1 MSWHHINGND
11 VICNCKVAIPPQ
23 SDTPSEL
30 LARSVE
36 GMDVNTSA
44 STEEGK
50 VESKVESKV
59 EENTDTSN
67 DTNPGFEAF
76 SHTKIY
82 TLDMDICATD
92 SPTCATD
99 SLTCAD
105 TQQLEQLKTENR
117 DLANCIR
124 EYELKVSNL
133 NDEKSA
139 ILDCNVA
146 LKCENAEL
154 RCVNNSMGVTFAR
167 LSNTEASDDIAEL
180 IQVSE
185 MYDELRI
192 EHDKLR
198 TVFDKMNIKN
208 TVLESKNTELE
219 SKNTELE
226 SKNTCI
232 ANTLALQ
239 TENVTKTV
247 KEYITLNTDLT
258 ADVIVL
264 KSHLSKRNSHIDE
277 LECERD
283 NILGTN
289 AHLYTRISDL
299 ENAYTRKLNQSL
311 SAGNGVIHELK
322 VQIDTLTKRNGAL
335 EEEIALSHNY
345 QELPNHITYNAHD
358 TTYDK
363 IYKKYRL

>member
-36 GMDVNTSA
+36 GMDVNTGA
-44 STEEGK
+44 STVEGK

-92 SPTCATD
+92 LPTCATD
-99 SLTCAD
+99 SPTCAD

-124 EYELKVSNL
+124 EYALKVSSL

-139 ILDCNVA
+139 ILDCNAA

-154 RCVNNSMGVTFAR
+154 ESLNGSMGVKIVE
-167 LSNTEASDDIAEL
+167 LSNSEASDDMAEL

-185 MYDELRI
+185 MYDELR
-192 EHDKLR
+192 
-198 TVFDKMNIKN
+198 TVFDKTNI
-208 TVLESKNTELE
+208 KNTELE

-226 SKNTCI
+226 SKNKCI
-232 ANTLALQ
+232 ANTLSLQ
-239 TENVTKTV
+239 RENVNKSV
-247 KEYITLNTDLT
+247 KEYLTLNADLT
-258 ADVIVL
+258 NERDIL

-289 AHLYTRISDL
+289 AHLYKRISDL
-299 ENAYTRKLNQSL
+299 EEENAYTRKLNQSL

-322 VQIDTLTKRNGAL
+322 AQNSALEKRNGAL
-335 EEEIALSHNY
+335 EEEIALFIKYKY